1 MNKKVI
7 NGIVIALS
15 IILIGFVILFS
26 VLPNIVLNVV
36 ITIGGFLIPIFAIV
50 ITMIVEIKK
59 EKDIQEKSKIRNF
72 WLKILFIIY
81 CLLLI
86 TVLFLNN
93 EYRMGGF
100 ENISTFSKEHFETSN
115 IIPFSTIIG
124 YISGTISNDINTNS
138 TNPTTL
144 DSSLD
149 TSSPT
154 PSPSTFTPSY
164 VTIDDDFEF

>member
-59 EKDIQEKSKIRNF
+59 RKRYTRKK
-72 WLKILFIIY
+72 
-81 CLLLI
+81 
-86 TVLFLNN
+86 
-93 EYRMGGF
+93 
-100 ENISTFSKEHFETSN
+100 
-115 IIPFSTIIG
+115 
-124 YISGTISNDINTNS
+124 
-138 TNPTTL
+138 
-144 DSSLD
+144 
-149 TSSPT
+149 
-154 PSPSTFTPSY
+154 
-164 VTIDDDFEF
+164 